1 MNRDAFQDLL
11 MTVTVE
17 LRKTLQILTLYYN
30 VVKRTN

>member
-17 LRKTLQILTLYYN
+17 LRKMLQILTLYYN